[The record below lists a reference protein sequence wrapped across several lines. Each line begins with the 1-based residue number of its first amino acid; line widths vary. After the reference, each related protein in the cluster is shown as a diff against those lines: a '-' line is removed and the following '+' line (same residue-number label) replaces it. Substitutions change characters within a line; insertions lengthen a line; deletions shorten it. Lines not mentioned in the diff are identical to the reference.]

1 MNVKKLV
8 QGLSHLGK
16 VDGKRQTY
24 YVFQGNGFFLVLS
37 FSKTKRQAGNFNI
50 VDSEAVEYVRD
61 RFRGKKAVTSKDVVA
76 RSKRSKH
83 ARTSLIALN
92 ILYVLAAM
100 GDLSV
105 DATRA
110 DPKLYFNFKSGRTG
124 RQARRG

>member
-8 QGLSHLGK
+8 QGLAYLGD

-24 YVFQGNGFFLVLS
+24 YVFQGDGFYLVLS
-37 FSKTKRQAGNFNI
+37 FSKTKPKAGNFNI
-50 VDSEAVEYVRD
+50 VDSEAVEYVRN
-61 RFRGKKAVTSKDVVA
+61 RFRGKKAVTANDVVA
-76 RSKRSKH
+76 RSRRSSH

-92 ILYVLAAM
+92 ILYVLAAL

-110 DPKLYFNFKSGRTG
+110 DPKLYFNFKSGRAG
-124 RQARRG
+124 R